1 MTMRGR
7 LKKSGFPHSVGGMAW
22 VLGIARGALAM
33 VFIAIVASTPWRNA
47 HAADD
52 DASLELRVKAAFLY
66 QFAGYVEWPAN
77 ASPQPGAP
85 ITIAVLGADSLATEL
100 SQVVTGRTVGG
111 RAVTVR
117 RVKPGE
123 SLTGVHILF
132 IGRAENE
139 RLSQLAQASQP
150 RAILTV
156 TETDGALT
164 KGSMINFVLVDRR
177 VRFEVAL
184 DSAEKGGL
192 RLSSRLLAVAQ
203 LVRSGTP

>member
-1 MTMRGR
+1 
-7 LKKSGFPHSVGGMAW
+7 MAL
-22 VLGIARGALAM
+22 VLGIARGALAIA
-33 VFIAIVASTPWRNA
+33 FIATLTLTPWRNA

-52 DASLELRVKAAFLY
+52 ESTLEQRVKAAFLY
-66 QFAGYVEWPAN
+66 QFAGYVEWPSNVFA
-77 ASPQPGAP
+77 QPGAP
-85 ITIAVLGADSLATEL
+85 ITIAVLGADALAAEL

-111 RAVTVR
+111 RTVSVK

-123 SLTGVHILF
+123 SLAGVHILF
-132 IGRAENE
+132 IGRAESE
-139 RLSQLAQASQP
+139 RLSQLAQAAQP

-203 LVRSGTP
+203 QVRSGTP

>member
-1 MTMRGR
+1 MAGR
-7 LKKSGFPHSVGGMAW
+7 SKISILLHA
-22 VLGIARGALAM
+22 ARGVL
-33 VFIAIVASTPWRNA
+33 AIVFVAIAASTPWRNA

-52 DASLELRVKAAFLY
+52 EATLELRVKAAFLY

-77 ASPQPGAP
+77 AFAQPGAP
-85 ITIAVLGADSLATEL
+85 ITIAVLGADALAAEL

-111 RAVTVR
+111 RVVSVK

-123 SLTGVHILF
+123 SLAGVHILF
-132 IGRAENE
+132 IGRAESE
-139 RLSQLAQASQP
+139 RLGQLAQAAQP

-203 LVRSGTP
+203 QVRSGTP